1 MKIRQLNCVITGAWK
16 SWFIICDLTCCY
28 HCWFG
33 LISVKEFRSLPKTTI
48 LCIILF
54 TYIATSPWRSSIRKH
69 HGLIRKHL
77 YSRKNK
83 EVTTDTLVE
92 LADILLKNNYFHF
105 PDKTFRPKLGIA
117 IGTKSSPFIFHFV
130 RVRSKRI
137 FSMRYRPKVLYL
149 VEIY

>member
-1 MKIRQLNCVITGAWK
+1 MKGEVKLTAPPRKITSK
-16 SWFIICDLTCCY
+16 KPS
-28 HCWFG
+28 
-33 LISVKEFRSLPKTTI
+33 LISVKEFRSLPKTAI

-54 TYIATSPWRSSIRKH
+54 TYIVTSPWRSSIRKH
-69 HGLIRKHL
+69 HGSIRKHL

-92 LADILLKNNYFHF
+92 MADILLKNNYFHF

-117 IGTKSSPFIFHFV
+117 IGTKFSPFIFHFV
-130 RVRSKRI
+130 CVRLRRI